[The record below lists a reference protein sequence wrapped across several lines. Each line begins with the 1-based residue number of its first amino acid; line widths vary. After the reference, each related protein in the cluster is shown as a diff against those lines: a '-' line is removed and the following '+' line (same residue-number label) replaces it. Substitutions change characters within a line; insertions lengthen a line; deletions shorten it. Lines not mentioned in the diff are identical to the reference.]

1 MNRSVSR
8 TPPRPLS
15 PQGQAADRPEP
26 AADRPVAT
34 AEEQAAERVPGEA
47 PAPVHVPYAR
57 TGAEPDVVSA
67 PVRGGPRRPARSPF
81 WAAVRSHVWLGVIV
95 IVLVG
100 GAATAYWGL
109 ECTSGS
115 ARPRS
120 SAGSEAG
127 RTRARCA
134 ASSSS
139 RTGPCGPAASS
150 TRPSRVCLIANVNP
164 AGDWTSKPGVDL
176 CTNRPELTALLPP
189 THHPRRGRGGS
200 AGARLECVEMRQD
213 PDGEGAVGVPG
224 SGGFEHLL
232 RRAAHRALGALVAR
246 SQPRLPP
253 SAGAAEVPRE
263 GHLAVVCPNFRPFPV
278 GVRPTDAIPSRGEDD
293 SPGGT
298 AADARKNVQGVARGY
313 GERVGARHRR
323 GVGRS
328 GCAHAPSGRVRAGD
342 SRQREYGSGN
352 AGRRRGERAGR
363 AVWWRHGWG
372 SRSRG
377 SISCWCWALDQV

>member
-1 MNRSVSR
+1 MNAPFTDAPQAAES
-8 TPPRPLS
+8 
-15 PQGQAADRPEP
+15 QGQAADRPER
-26 AADRPVAT
+26 ASDRPVAT
-34 AEEQAAERVPGEA
+34 AQEQAAERVPGEP

-57 TGAEPDVVSA
+57 TGVEPDVVSA

-109 ECTSGS
+109 RVHQRIG
-115 ARPRS
+115 
-120 SAGSEAG
+120 EATLERGIQG
-127 RTRARCA
+127 RENASTVRCVEQQSNGA
-134 ASSSS
+134 VWA
-139 RTGPCGPAASS
+139 CGLVYTAESL
-150 TRPSRVCLIANVNP
+150 CLIANVNP
-164 AGDWTSKPGVDL
+164 AGDWTTKPGVDL

-189 THHPRRGRGGS
+189 NITP
-200 AGARLECVEMRQD
+200 GAVEADLRAPRLECVEMRQD

-224 SGGFEHLL
+224 SGGFQHLL
-232 RRAAHRALGALVAR
+232 RRGARRALGALVAR

-253 SAGAAEVPRE
+253 SAGAAEVPQE

-328 GCAHAPSGRVRAGD
+328 GCAHAPSGSVRAGN
-342 SRQREYGSGN
+342 SRQRRIRLWEP
-352 AGRRRGERAGR
+352 GRRRGERAGR